1 MMGFEIYDIKTLERM
16 LDHYAL
22 TDDGKLLKRD
32 SHGGWHEVP
41 ERKEKEFLI
50 ISCNHDGRGEV
61 Y

>member
-1 MMGFEIYDIKTLERM
+1 MMGFEVYDRKELDRM

-32 SHGGWHEVP
+32 SHGVWHDVP
-41 ERKEKEFLI
+41 EKKEYVI
-50 ISCNHDGRGEV
+50 IPYNHDGRGEV